1 MIWPPL
7 GPIDVIFWRMAAVYP
22 MVIQWNDTWEPAM
35 IKTLTK
41 HGNSYA
47 LIIDKAILELLN
59 IGPDSPLEITT
70 DGNVLIVCPAADP
83 KRRKRFE
90 TALKKTNR
98 KYGRTLKKLAE

>member
-1 MIWPPL
+1 
-7 GPIDVIFWRMAAVYP
+7 
-22 MVIQWNDTWEPAM
+22 M

-47 LIIDKAILELLN
+47 LVIDRAILDLLH
-59 IGPDSPLEITT
+59 IEPDSPLEIST
-70 DGNVLIVCPAADP
+70 DGKTLIVSPVTDP
-83 KRRKRFE
+83 TRRKRFE

>member
-1 MIWPPL
+1 
-7 GPIDVIFWRMAAVYP
+7 
-22 MVIQWNDTWEPAM
+22 M

-47 LIIDKAILELLN
+47 LVIDRAILDLLH
-59 IGPDSPLEITT
+59 IGPDSPLEIST
-70 DGNVLIVCPAADP
+70 DGKTLIVSPVTDP

-98 KYGRTLKKLAE
+98 KYGRALKKLAE

>member
-1 MIWPPL
+1 
-7 GPIDVIFWRMAAVYP
+7 
-22 MVIQWNDTWEPAM
+22 M

-47 LIIDKAILELLN
+47 LVIDKPILELLN
-59 IGPDSPLEITT
+59 IGPDSPLEIST
-70 DGNVLIVCPAADP
+70 DGKTLIISPVTDP

-90 TALKKTNR
+90 AALNKANR